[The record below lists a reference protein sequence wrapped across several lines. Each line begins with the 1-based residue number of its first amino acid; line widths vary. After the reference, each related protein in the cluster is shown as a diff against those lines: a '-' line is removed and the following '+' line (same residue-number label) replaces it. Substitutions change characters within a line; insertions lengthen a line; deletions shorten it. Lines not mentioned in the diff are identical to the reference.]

1 MSHATL
7 ISAFAITM
15 ALAGFVFG
23 VAYFATLRRTIVII
37 ATRRGGRGLLVLTLG
52 RISAVV
58 LFLAAAVKLGAAAL
72 LAALLGFMLA
82 RTVAVRAARRSL

>member
-7 ISAFAITM
+7 ISALAITM

-23 VAYFATLRRTIVII
+23 VVYFATLRRTIVSV
-37 ATRRGGRGLLVLTLG
+37 ATRRGGRGPLVLTLG
-52 RISAVV
+52 RIGAAV
-58 LFLAAAVKLGAAAL
+58 LFLAAAARLGAAPL